1 MAPRRAEGDRREKVV
16 VGSAVMAA
24 LSAGAIQ
31 QMYNGDTS
39 SKPTLQLIDVKRI
52 PASAPQGSDRY
63 RLIISDGVFFMQAM
77 LATQLNG
84 LVEAGQVSVYR
95 TRVRSSVI
103 SPRRP
108 SRGPT
113 LSPRATPSAARDR
126 HE

>member
-1 MAPRRAEGDRREKVV
+1 
-16 VGSAVMAA
+16 MAA
-24 LSAGAIQ
+24 LSTGAIQ

-39 SKPTLQLIDVKRI
+39 SKPTLQLIDVQLIDVKRI
-52 PASAPQGSDRY
+52 PASAPQADRY